1 MRIRT
6 WSLCVLIGSLLTGCG
21 GKAPP
26 LPTVPVKMKVTIS
39 GKPVEGNV
47 NLRLLPEP
55 PNGKVSVVVGK
66 KLSDGSF
73 ALETFSPGDG
83 APPGTYKV
91 EFGPV
96 DTTDLSATVPKVKPA
111 TVIIPNDGGEVA
123 LSLEGTGGK
132 APQQSLL
139 PPP

>member
-1 MRIRT
+1 MRI
-6 WSLCVLIGSLLTGCG
+6 WNLCVCLVAGLFAAGCG

-26 LPTVPVKMKVTIS
+26 LPTVPVKLKVTIS

-73 ALETFSPGDG
+73 AMETFSPGDG

-96 DTTDLSATVPKVKPA
+96 DTTDLTATVPKIKPA
-111 TVIIPNDGGEVA
+111 TVIIPNDGGEVSVD
-123 LSLEGTGGK
+123 LDGVGGK

>member
-1 MRIRT
+1 MRI
-6 WSLCVLIGSLLTGCG
+6 WNLCVCFVTGLALTGCG
-21 GKAPP
+21 GKAQP

-39 GKPVEGNV
+39 NKPVEGNV

-73 ALETFSPGDG
+73 ALETFAPGDG

-96 DTTDLSATVPKVKPA
+96 DTTDLTASVPSIKPA
-111 TVIIPNDGGEVA
+111 TVIIPNDGGEVTLA
-123 LSLEGTGGK
+123 LEGVGGK
-132 APQQSLL
+132 APQQTQL